1 MRQLKNILKIFSI
14 LVLSTVLA
22 SAYPNKPI
30 EKTITFKAGGA
41 ADIAGR
47 LSAKA
52 AEKVLKQPISV
63 VNRLGAGGSVGF
75 DFVGKQKNN
84 GYNIGW
90 LSASILTT
98 TILGKLPYDYTHW
111 DFV

>member
-1 MRQLKNILKIFSI
+1 M
-14 LVLSTVLA
+14 
-22 SAYPNKPI
+22 
-30 EKTITFKAGGA
+30 
-41 ADIAGR
+41 
-47 LSAKA
+47 
-52 AEKVLKQPISV
+52 

-98 TILGKLPYDYTHW
+98 ILGKLPYDYTHW
-111 DFV
+111 DFVCGVTVDATTIAVRSDSPYKTLPELIAASKKNPEKLKSVTLV

>member
-52 AEKVLKQPISV
+52 VKRFLNNQFQC
-63 VNRLGAGGSVGF
+63 VNRLELVA
-75 DFVGKQKNN
+75 
-84 GYNIGW
+84 
-90 LSASILTT
+90 L
-98 TILGKLPYDYTHW
+98 
-111 DFV
+111 